1 VSALGLALA
10 VVFAGDPATATST
23 ATSDPI
29 AIATTSAPSPQPS
42 PPASAG
48 GEGEPATATTTVAP
62 EPSAATTTT
71 GLEPSLAITTAKPA
85 APRGPR
91 RVGGF
96 LPPPV
101 LQPGGAP
108 RRVVLL
114 LPDGA
119 PGKDAAGY
127 AQALADDGALV
138 AILDTRGWLE
148 VRAKAPRCAYPAG
161 DLEVL
166 AQQIEKE
173 RGLDAYQRPTVVGIG
188 QGALVAWAAVA
199 QAPAGT
205 FAGGVALAPCPE
217 KPLAVKLCAGSGPK
231 PRRLTGGDLPA
242 LSRAPAPLEV
252 IGDPQHRACP
262 AESAARL
269 ARDLGAPFSQVERPG
284 STLVLDADPAVA
296 TALRAAVGR
305 LPSTEPA
312 AATPPAASPG
322 AEDLSDLPLVEVPAT
337 GGDPRLAIL
346 ITGDGGWVGIDKAL
360 ASAFAG
366 AGVATVG
373 LDALKYFWKRRTPDE
388 TARAIARVA
397 RHYGAAWKRPEVIL
411 VGYSRGADLAPFVAA
426 RLGPAEGVKLALVA
440 LLGPGT
446 FAEFEVH
453 AIDIFSSVRRDAA
466 LPTEDALRA
475 TAGRTRFLCVRG
487 ADEKDSLCPHVEDLP
502 WVRQVVLSGGHHFDG
517 DYQGIAKIVLEASR

>member
-1 VSALGLALA
+1 VSALGLALVA
-10 VVFAGDPATATST
+10 MLAADPSAATPTATADPTST
-23 ATSDPI
+23 S
-29 AIATTSAPSPQPS
+29 TSAATAPQPS
-42 PPASAG
+42 LPAGAG
-48 GEGEPATATTTVAP
+48 GEGELVPSTAAPAV
-62 EPSAATTTT
+62 
-71 GLEPSLAITTAKPA
+71 KPP
-85 APRGPR
+85 PRGPR

-101 LQPGGAP
+101 LQPTGSP

-114 LPDGA
+114 LSDSA

-205 FAGGVALAPCPE
+205 FAGGVALGPCPE
-217 KPLAVKLCAGSGPK
+217 KPLAAKLCAGSGPK
-231 PRRLTGGDLPA
+231 PRRLAGGDLPA
-242 LSRAPAPLEV
+242 LARPPAPLEV

-262 AESAARL
+262 VESAARL
-269 ARDLGAPFSQVERPG
+269 ARELGARFSQVEGPRSP
-284 STLVLDADPAVA
+284 LVADADPAVA
-296 TALRAAVGR
+296 AALRAAVGR

-312 AATPPAASPG
+312 AAAPPAASPG
-322 AEDLSDLPLVEVPAT
+322 AEDVSDLPLVEVPAT

-388 TARAIARVA
+388 TARAIARIA